1 MQEMTT
7 NIEWHVAK
15 NLWKFQVLRPGMI
28 ICVIIYPILLSLNCY
43 GYVVVESVCEHPTVD
58 RNREVMLICTVIICI
73 NCYWVV
79 NLLCTQVDLLW
90 MCTVLMLY
98 VWLFISLCSEN
109 LFLLISRT
117 FCCIFS
123 YRMLLVVYMNVIQCK
138 TLCSWL

>member
-58 RNREVMLICTVIICI
+58 RNRELCLFVQLLYALIATGLLIC
-73 NCYWVV
+73 YAHK
-79 NLLCTQVDLLW
+79 
-90 MCTVLMLY
+90 
-98 VWLFISLCSEN
+98 
-109 LFLLISRT
+109 LIYYGCAQ
-117 FCCIFS
+117 F
-123 YRMLLVVYMNVIQCK
+123 
-138 TLCSWL
+138 